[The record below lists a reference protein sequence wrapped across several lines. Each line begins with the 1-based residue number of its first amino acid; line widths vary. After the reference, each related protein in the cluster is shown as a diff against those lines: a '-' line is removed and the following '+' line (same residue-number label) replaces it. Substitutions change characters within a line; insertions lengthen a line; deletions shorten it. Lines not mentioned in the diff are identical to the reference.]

1 MKIKLT
7 GTGSITATQLAASAL
22 IDERLLIDCGNGLLK
37 HLMSHDIDIY
47 KIDTILITHL
57 HADHFFDLP
66 FIILLRSFTSV
77 ENDLMIYG
85 PLGTKKAVYKLFE
98 VGYSDIKDVDSYLDK
113 GRTNII
119 EYTNTRIV
127 DEHYLIKTYEVDHGE
142 FSPAYGFTVSD
153 GVVTIGYSGDS
164 KRCENIDM
172 IVQSSDISILDCSFV
187 TGNKSHMGVNDIEDL
202 IDEYDKEIVVTH
214 LSNESRQKALESK
227 EDKLLVVEDMCEI
240 VL

>member
-7 GTGSITATQLAASAL
+7 GTGSITASESCASAL
-22 IDERLLIDCGNGLLK
+22 IDEKILIDCGNGLLK

-85 PLGTKKAVYKLFE
+85 PLGTKQAIYKLFE
-98 VGYSDIKDVDSYLDK
+98 VGYSEIKDVDKYLTG

-119 EYTNTRIV
+119 EYSNSRIV
-127 DEHYLIKTYEVDHGE
+127 NEHYLIKAYEVDHGA
-142 FSPAYGFTVSD
+142 FVPAYGFTVGD

-164 KRCENIDM
+164 KRCDNIDK
-172 IVQSSDISILDCSFV
+172 IVQNSNLSVLDCSFV
-187 TGNKSHMGVNDIEDL
+187 TGNKSHMGVNDIEEL

-214 LSNESRQKALESK
+214 LSNEARQKALESK